1 MELRWK
7 QDPPKEI
14 GAGYFIRSEPVLQYR
29 AELKDYPEWIDVP
42 TFMNF
47 SQSEEHRKET

>member
-42 TFMNF
+42 IHYV
-47 SQSEEHRKET
+47 QSVGNRKET